1 MTAGVLLT
9 GADPEVILCTAPVV
23 CGLLVKV
30 AEAGVVVAIEK
41 REAADVVRL
50 GPSPRVLGAD
60 DVVDPKTCVGSD
72 AFPNKFGFG
81 WARVGCAG
89 AVAAVEMFEVR
100 DGPIQKAGVCTALLA
115 A

>member
-1 MTAGVLLT
+1 MAGVLLT
-9 GADPEVILCTAPVV
+9 GADPEGILCTAPVV

-30 AEAGVVVAIEK
+30 AEPEVVVVIEK

-50 GPSPRVLGAD
+50 EPRPRLLGAD

-72 AFPNKFGFG
+72 GFPNRFELC

-100 DGPIQKAGVCTALLA
+100 DVPKQKAGVCTALLA
-115 A
+115 G